1 MGKTQFPFQ
10 TSDLQSDIPKQP
22 VTKCGAAYI
31 KDHMTLLP
39 MKMEL
44 SDTTWDQSTFL
55 SLEKNPQK
63 WKRHHVSIKP
73 NIPVVSPGL
82 SWKFLFI
89 HVPGD
94 DFDYRECKKRDSKVK
109 TKAGVVQVVP
119 GGSSLADK

>member
-73 NIPVVSPGL
+73 NIPVVPQA
-82 SWKFLFI
+82 F
-89 HVPGD
+89 P
-94 DFDYRECKKRDSKVK
+94 
-109 TKAGVVQVVP
+109 
-119 GGSSLADK
+119 GSSSSYMCLVMILTIGNVRRGIAR